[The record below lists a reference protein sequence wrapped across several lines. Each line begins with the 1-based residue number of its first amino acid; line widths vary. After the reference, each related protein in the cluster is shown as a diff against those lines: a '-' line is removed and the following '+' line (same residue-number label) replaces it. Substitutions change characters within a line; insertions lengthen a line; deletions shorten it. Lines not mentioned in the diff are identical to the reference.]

1 MSKLQERLERVAS
14 GPSRPLGFSFGNRES
29 LPPLVIVTRVT
40 SGTLKTAENTQKAA
54 VKGGSEFILVD
65 GAAAAK
71 SPPKTG
77 DTPWGARVDSL
88 TEKELGALREA
99 GCDFLFVS
107 LGDTPV
113 RLLND
118 ESLGYF
124 GVVPADLDERR
135 LRAIDRL
142 PFEGNVMSRPRRA
155 TACRSGWPLSTLL
168 PPAAFR
174 GTYWPGRPCHGASAK
189 WSSCA
194 IWASAAWSSRSRT
207 RDRRPRSPI
216 CGRPSWP
223 CQRNLADAAGERLPG
238 CRRWRMAQALR
249 RLMTAMMTM
258 ILMMSR

>member
-1 MSKLQERLERVAS
+1 MSKLQDRLERAAS

-40 SGTLKTAENTQKAA
+40 SGTLKTAENAQKGA
-54 VKGGSEFILVD
+54 VKGGAEFILVD

-77 DTPWGARVDSL
+77 DTPWGARVDGL

-107 LGDTPV
+107 LGETPV

-135 LRAIDRL
+135 LRAIERL
-142 PFEGNVMSRPRRA
+142 PFEGNVVEAETGDSLTIGLALEYAAAASRLSGHLLARVSLSWGAGEMEQLRDMGFGGVIVEVADARQAAKVADLREAIMGVPAQSRRRRGRA
-155 TACRSGWPLSTLL
+155 TARVPQMADGAAA
-168 PPAAFR
+168 PPPDEGDDDDDDF
-174 GTYWPGRPCHGASAK
+174 
-189 WSSCA
+189 
-194 IWASAAWSSRSRT
+194 
-207 RDRRPRSPI
+207 D
-216 CGRPSWP
+216 
-223 CQRNLADAAGERLPG
+223 E
-238 CRRWRMAQALR
+238 
-249 RLMTAMMTM
+249 
-258 ILMMSR
+258 

>member
-40 SGTLKTAENTQKAA
+40 SGTAKAVETATKA
-54 VKGGSEFILVD
+54 GSEFILVD

-71 SPPKTG
+71 SAPKTG
-77 DTPWGARVDSL
+77 DTPWGARVDGL

-135 LRAIDRL
+135 LRAIERL
-142 PFEGNVMSRPRRA
+142 PFEGNVVEAEAGDSLTVGLALEYAAAASRLSGYLLAPGVFVLGRRRDGTVARYGLRRRGHRGHRRA
-155 TACRSGWPLSTLL
+155 TG
-168 PPAAFR
+168 
-174 GTYWPGRPCHGASAK
+174 GQ
-189 WSSCA
+189 
-194 IWASAAWSSRSRT
+194 
-207 RDRRPRSPI
+207 DRRSAGGHY
-216 CGRPSWP
+216 GRAIAIAPDVEGAH
-223 CQRNLADAAGERLPG
+223 RPG
-238 CRRWRMAQALR
+238 FRRWWIAQPLHH
-249 RLMTAMMTM
+249 LMTAMMTM
-258 ILMMSR
+258 TISTMSK

>member
-40 SGTLKTAENTQKAA
+40 SGTLKTAENAQKAA

-135 LRAIDRL
+135 LRAIERL
-142 PFEGNVMSRPRRA
+142 PFEGNVVEAEAGDSLTIGLALEYAAAASRLSGHLLARASLSWGVGEMEQLRDMGFGGVVVEVADARQAAKIADLREAIMAVPAQSRRRRGRA
-155 TACRSGWPLSTLL
+155 TARVPQMVDSAT
-168 PPAAFR
+168 PPPPDDGDDDDDDF
-174 GTYWPGRPCHGASAK
+174 
-189 WSSCA
+189 
-194 IWASAAWSSRSRT
+194 
-207 RDRRPRSPI
+207 D
-216 CGRPSWP
+216 
-223 CQRNLADAAGERLPG
+223 E
-238 CRRWRMAQALR
+238 
-249 RLMTAMMTM
+249 
-258 ILMMSR
+258 

>member
-40 SGTLKTAENTQKAA
+40 SGTLKTAENAQKGA
-54 VKGGSEFILVD
+54 VKGGAEFILVD

-77 DTPWGARVDSL
+77 DTPWGARVDGL

-107 LGDTPV
+107 LGETPV

-135 LRAIDRL
+135 LRAIERL
-142 PFEGNVMSRPRRA
+142 PFEGNVVEAETGDSLTVGLALEYAAAASRLSGHLLARVSLSWGTGEMEQLRDMGFGGVIVEVADARQAAKVADLREAIMGVPAQSRR
-155 TACRSGWPLSTLL
+155 R
-168 PPAAFR
+168 R
-174 GTYWPGRPCHGASAK
+174 GRASARVPQMVEG
-189 WSSCA
+189 
-194 IWASAAWSSRSRT
+194 AAAPPP
-207 RDRRPRSPI
+207 DE
-216 CGRPSWP
+216 G
-223 CQRNLADAAGERLPG
+223 DDDDDFDDE
-238 CRRWRMAQALR
+238 
-249 RLMTAMMTM
+249 
-258 ILMMSR
+258 